1 MKTNLSPK
9 LLSWLVIT
17 LLLIN
22 AVTLVLFWL
31 GKPKGP
37 EGPKGKPQDFL
48 IEQLHF
54 NGKQKAAFLVLAE
67 EHRDKTEELRDK
79 IKAKK
84 DAFFD
89 LVKLENVND
98 STKRIAAKEASVL
111 IEELDLFTL
120 EHFRQIRALCDP
132 TQKELFDKVIKEMI
146 GMMGAPRPAGPPPPD
161 GPPPGGNRP
170 RPE

>member
-9 LLSWLVIT
+9 LLTWLVII

-22 AVTLVLFWL
+22 AITLGLFWL

-48 IEQLHF
+48 IQQLHF
-54 NGKQKAAFLVLAE
+54 DEKQKEAFLLLAE
-67 EHRDKTEELRDK
+67 EHRSKTEELREQ

-84 DAFFD
+84 DALFD
-89 LVKLENVND
+89 LVKLEIVSD
-98 STKRIAAKEASVL
+98 STKTIAAKEVSVL

-132 TQKELFDKVIKEMI
+132 KQKELFDKVIKEMI

-161 GPPPGGNRP
+161 GPPPGGNGP

>member
-9 LLSWLVIT
+9 LLSWLVVI

-22 AVTLVLFWL
+22 AVTLGLFWL

-48 IEQLHF
+48 IQQLHF
-54 NGKQKAAFLVLAE
+54 KEKQKDAFLSLAQ
-67 EHRDKTEELRDK
+67 EHRTKTEELREK

-84 DAFFD
+84 DALFE
-89 LVKLENVND
+89 LAKLESLND
-98 STKRIAAKEASVL
+98 STKIKAAKEVSIL
-111 IEELDLFTL
+111 IEELDLITL
-120 EHFRQIRALCDP
+120 DHFRQIRAICDP
-132 TQKELFDKVIKEMI
+132 AQKELFDKVIKEMTT
-146 GMMGAPRPAGPPPPD
+146 MMGAPRPAGPPPPD
-161 GPPPGGNRP
+161 GPPPGGNGP